1 MKKFTCL
8 LLFFLPIFC
17 FSQKQFEVFFDFNK
31 DFPNQNSI
39 LAINEWIAKN
49 KNIEIKSLLGYC
61 DSIDSKDYNK
71 KLAERRINNVYDL
84 LEKSALKFNKNLERI
99 AFGKDFK
106 QSKIQAE
113 NRRVTIFFNE
123 EVIKFVESE
132 LNKLI
137 RNSKV
142 GETIKLPNIY
152 FFNNSARIVPK
163 SQPTLYDLL
172 CAMEENPKLKIE
184 VQGHICCQLLDDKND
199 VSTARAKAIYSYL
212 IRNKVDRKRLTFKGY
227 GVTKPIPGCA
237 EYIGVALGW
246 IGRGGVFTRTG
257 DGTCIAPSIAV
268 DRGAARASSTAWRT
282 P

>member
-1 MKKFTCL
+1 MKKFICYIFI
-8 LLFFLPIFC
+8 FFPVFC

-39 LAINEWIAKN
+39 LAANEWIANN
-49 KNIEIKSLLGYC
+49 KNIEITKLLGYC
-61 DSIDSKDYNK
+61 DSIDTRDYNK

-84 LEKSALKFNKNLERI
+84 LEKSGLKINKNLERI

-113 NRRVTIFFNE
+113 NRKVTIFYNE
-123 EVIKFVESE
+123 EIKKPIESE
-132 LNKLI
+132 LTRLI

-163 SQPTLYDLL
+163 SQPTLNDLL

-184 VQGHICCQLLDDKND
+184 IQGHICCQLESDKND
-199 VSTARAKAIYSYL
+199 VSTSRARAIYSFL
-212 IRNKVDRKRLTFKGY
+212 LRNKIDRKRMKFKGF
-227 GVTKPIPGCA
+227 GITRPIHPIPEKNEEEA
-237 EYIGVALGW
+237 DENRRVEIL
-246 IGRGGVFTRTG
+246 I
-257 DGTCIAPSIAV
+257 IEN
-268 DRGAARASSTAWRT
+268 
-282 P
+282 